1 MKKKKH
7 FMKWHTAKYNHLRW
21 YT

>member
-1 MKKKKH
+1 
-7 FMKWHTAKYNHLRW
+7 MKWHTAKYNHLRW